1 MSLCQKPVWGGA
13 FASLWLIVAVVACAA
28 LEARAQS
35 TGSSAEAERLRG
47 AYPGVSLHYPHRA
60 AWAGAEQ
67 VYGRPMPV
75 GGRASESASLALSDW
90 LDEHAAVFV
99 GLGDVARFD
108 FEILGEAPLH
118 NGRVVV
124 RFAQR
129 IADPRNPQQHLKV
142 YGVHGRAL
150 AREAVG
156 GYMLNYVSCAA
167 LDVPSGGLATPT
179 ISAEAAKAI
188 AATQSAAS
196 ERRAMAWR
204 EPELVAMGAGLRA
217 ENPREARPAWRVG
230 GADTENWLAMF
241 DVFVDGLTGTI
252 LAEWDAG
259 PAGICGLCASEEDPD
274 QPTTPGLHHAARRLA
289 HQHRGGGET
298 DSTEPKVKGYVRGDV
313 LQGFL
318 PYVTQ
323 LACVPSTPD
332 TDLAGL
338 PRFLVELLDTPAG
351 TVLASTRTDEDGY
364 YEIFTN
370 ANLTQSSRVRFTP
383 EHEFYKMA
391 VITDVEASVFPPVL
405 IFEWNTLLGVEKAI
419 PVSGEADY
427 TYENNRGFGTTEEYE
442 IADSSA
448 YTIIDATR
456 LFVRSRLPGQTH
468 FSGLDDQDL
477 VVITT
482 DDVVPSV
489 DGVGF
494 IRGAFYA
501 TEGLVAAG
509 SDPMFGPPTLIMT
522 AEGDCECSG
531 QFHAPNYAY
540 STVVSHEYGHYM
552 LDAAFGI
559 ELLSNAGIHE
569 GYADLVSILF
579 NGTDTIGDA
588 GLGCIDSSTTKPIRD
603 WVELDTTPWDPS
615 ARNCDSSPYIRGEQL
630 VLVWRA
636 IRDDGRMSPEEVY
649 QLFVDWSLLATAEP
663 SPRYCEQIDPSYTS
677 RDRSARDATFL
688 AVLIA
693 DDDNNDLS
701 DGTPNSDV
709 ICAAFAKYFLPENEM
724 DPDPCAERVHCAADL
739 TADGVFDMFDILLLQ
754 RWIDL
759 EDPRADLNGDGAIDH
774 FDMLHLLNLSLS
786 CS

>member
-1 MSLCQKPVWGGA
+1 M
-13 FASLWLIVAVVACAA
+13 VACAA

-47 AYPGVSLHYPHRA
+47 AYPGVSLHYPQRA

-75 GGRASESASLALSDW
+75 GGRASESASDALTDW

-124 RFAQR
+124 RFTQR

-196 ERRAMAWR
+196 EGRAMAWR

-259 PAGICGLCASEEDPD
+259 PAGICGLCASEQDSD
-274 QPTTPGLHHAARRLA
+274 QPASLGMHHAARRLA
-289 HQHRGGGET
+289 HQHRRGGEK

-332 TDLAGL
+332 TDLVGL
-338 PRFLVELLDTPAG
+338 PRFLVELLDAPAG
-351 TVLASTRTDEDGY
+351 NVLASTRTDEDGY
-364 YEIFTN
+364 YEIFAN
-370 ANLTQSSRVRFTP
+370 VNLTQSSRVRFTP
-383 EHEFYKMA
+383 EHEFFKMA
-391 VITDVEASVFPPVL
+391 VITDYEFIPPGGSPPDVDLVAIWNL
-405 IFEWNTLLGVEKAI
+405 IHGVEKSI
-419 PVSGEADY
+419 PSSSEVDY
-427 TYENNRGFGTTEEYE
+427 VYQNNRGFGSTDEFE

-448 YTIIDATR
+448 YAILHRTR
-456 LFVRSRLPGQTH
+456 ELMRSKLPAHSH
-468 FSGLDDQDL
+468 FQGLDDQDL
-477 VVITT
+477 IVITT
-482 DDVVPSV
+482 DDVLPVIPGLPFS
-489 DGVGF
+489 
-494 IRGAFYA
+494 RGALYA
-501 TEGLVAAG
+501 WEGYIIPVSEPL
-509 SDPMFGPPTLIMT
+509 FGPPTIVFT
-522 AEGDCECSG
+522 SEGFTPSFGGFD
-531 QFHAPNYAY
+531 APDYAY

-559 ELLSNAGIHE
+559 ELISNRAIHE

-615 ARNCDSSPYIRGEQL
+615 ARNCEASEYIRGEQL

-636 IRDDGRMSPEEVY
+636 IRDDGGMSPEEVY

-663 SPRYCEQIDPSYTS
+663 SPRYCEQIDPAYTS

-754 RWIDL
+754 RWIDQ